1 MPRRSCVTRRDPKR
15 LGQCGEACGDKACG
29 CTFSVVGCM
38 WCGICGC
45 SMWCSL
51 VWYEKTCCSP
61 PAPPSIF
68 VEGGADLLSIFVPR
82 VNTGWQS
89 LRTSEVF
96 VFFGKHSHRPLC
108 RSLTNTCGNTWVRLI
123 GCPDMG
129 CGLRGLLRGPSSPL
143 HLPLA
148 SLPGSTSTGP
158 PTQRY

>member
-1 MPRRSCVTRRDPKR
+1 M
-15 LGQCGEACGDKACG
+15 
-29 CTFSVVGCM
+29 
-38 WCGICGC
+38 
-45 SMWCSL
+45 

-61 PAPPSIF
+61 PAPRSIF

-89 LRTSEVF
+89 LRTPEVF
-96 VFFGKHSHRPLC
+96 VFLESIHIILFLVP
-108 RSLTNTCGNTWVRLI
+108 TNACGNTWVRLI

-158 PTQRY
+158 PTLRYQRQFKCHNATYLYDDEEYLYMDCPQIVTTNTSSVLL